1 MVMRRPPAVLSVL
14 FSAFISIVGLWLAC
28 QSVAQA
34 ANGKLDVSVDRTQI
48 QADETLTLTVKGK
61 VDLHLSLQNIFNF
74 NMSQIPKPDL
84 GNLEQ
89 DFDIVNQGQNYNV
102 QSINGHMTADV
113 AWTFVLAPKHT
124 GTLTIPAL
132 SYKGAT
138 SDPIKITVT
147 PGSTSSGGNQ
157 GPASLTVT
165 VDKKAVYQ
173 QEQVVLTEVLEYR
186 GPLFNGNL
194 SDLNVPNAVLQEL
207 GKPDKF
213 TRMHDGEQ
221 YQVLKREYA
230 VYPQN
235 NGTLTIPAQTFT
247 GQSQNPMTGS
257 LRYLH
262 ANSDPIDITVKA
274 PPATFKGSP
283 WLPATSLILTDK
295 LSESP
300 DDIQVGDSV
309 TRTITI
315 HALGQTAAALPP
327 LNLTYP
333 STFKSYPDQP
343 KLVTSVNNGT
353 LDSTRTEST
362 ALVPLQAGHIT
373 LPAIQ
378 VHWWDTIN
386 DVERVAEI
394 PAKTLTILPASG
406 TSTSSQNTTNSTPAP
421 VSAQPKSSPQPA
433 PANKAAANVQASAGN
448 LWSSPWLW
456 VAVALLL
463 IWILTL
469 GLWLRER
476 RRGRGLS
483 AANAPAAPA
492 GSLYGPLRQAMLEG
506 DSSALNLL
514 PRWAQQQF
522 HNPALQTVADVKA
535 FFNDGDFSAGMDALE
550 RRLYAHPDQR
560 AAWDGKA
567 LVARLETL
575 SRSAPKAA
583 ATTDGLPPLYSQRFK
598 AGGDRS

>member
-1 MVMRRPPAVLSVL
+1 MVMRRPSAVLSVL
-14 FSAFISIVGLWLAC
+14 FSALFSVAGLWLAC
-28 QSVAQA
+28 LSVAQA
-34 ANGKLDVSVDRTQI
+34 ANSKLDVSVDRTQI

-84 GNLEQ
+84 GDLEQ
-89 DFDIVNQGQNYNV
+89 NFDIVNQGQNYNV
-102 QSINGHMTADV
+102 QSVNGHMTADV
-113 AWTFVLAPKHT
+113 AWTFILAPKHT

-147 PGSTSSGGNQ
+147 PGSSGSSSGAQ

-165 VDKKAVYQ
+165 VDKKTVYQ

-194 SDLNVPNAVLQEL
+194 SDLNVPNAVLHEL

-262 ANSDPIDITVKA
+262 ANSDPIDISVKA
-274 PPATFKGSP
+274 PPANYTGTP

-343 KLVTSVNNGT
+343 KLDTSVNNGT

-362 ALVPLQAGHIT
+362 ALVPLQAGAIT
-373 LPAIQ
+373 LPAVQ

-394 PAKTLTILPASG
+394 PAKTLHILPASG
-406 TSTSSQNTTNSTPAP
+406 ASTSSQSAANNAPTQPAAPAKPQPQSTPATKAIPTP
-421 VSAQPKSSPQPA
+421 VVS
-433 PANKAAANVQASAGN
+433 
-448 LWSSPWLW
+448 LWTSPWLW

-463 IWILTL
+463 IWLLTL

-476 RRGRGLS
+476 RRGRGLTVT
-483 AANAPAAPA
+483 NAPMAAS
-492 GSLYGPLRQAMLEG
+492 GSSLYGSLRQALLVG
-506 DSSALNLL
+506 DSNALNLL

-550 RRLYAHPDQR
+550 RRLYAHPEQR
-560 AAWDGKA
+560 SAWDGKD

-575 SRSAPKAA
+575 SRQAPKAA
-583 ATTDGLPPLYSQRFK
+583 ATADGLPPLYSQRFK
-598 AGGDRS
+598 AGGDRL